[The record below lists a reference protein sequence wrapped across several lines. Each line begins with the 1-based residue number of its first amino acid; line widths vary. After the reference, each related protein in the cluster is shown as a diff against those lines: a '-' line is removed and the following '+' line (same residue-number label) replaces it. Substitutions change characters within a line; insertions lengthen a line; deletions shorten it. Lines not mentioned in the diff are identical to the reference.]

1 MRDTVQIHVTA
12 DLPIRVRALTYAN
25 RAEVRFGKAFPVV
38 LLVDSDAIAVLSRE
52 LEAVRAALNSTTAR
66 VDDQAPEVT
75 D

>member
-12 DLPIRVRALTYAN
+12 DLPIRVRALAYAN
-25 RAEVRFGKAFPVV
+25 RAEIRFGKAFPVV
-38 LLVDSDAIAVLSRE
+38 LLVDSDAIAVLSKE
-52 LEAVRAALNSTTAR
+52 LEEVRTALNSTAR

>member
-38 LLVDSDAIAVLSRE
+38 LVIDKGALDRLGDAIQHGRAE
-52 LEAVRAALNSTTAR
+52 LDAASGT
-66 VDDQAPEVT
+66 PEG
-75 D
+75 